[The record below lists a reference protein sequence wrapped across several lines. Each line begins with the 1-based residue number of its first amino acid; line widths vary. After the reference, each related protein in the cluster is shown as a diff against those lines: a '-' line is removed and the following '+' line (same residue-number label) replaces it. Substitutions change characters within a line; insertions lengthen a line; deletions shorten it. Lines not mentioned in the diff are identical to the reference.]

1 MRVAMIGQ
9 KGIPAT
15 YGGIERHV
23 DEIAR
28 RLVQRGVAVDVF
40 CRLYYTPAGSRYHG
54 VGLLRRPSLHT
65 KHLDTATHVAWC
77 TLESMFRRYDVVH
90 FHALGPAL
98 FASLPRLVGSRTV
111 VTVHGL
117 DWQREKWGRFAAWVL
132 RRCERPAAR
141 FPNRTIVVSKTLR
154 EHFRVAHGVDAAYIP
169 NGTLLPQPRPPRKLA
184 SLGLE
189 PGRYVLFVGRLVP
202 EKGVH
207 FLCEAF
213 SRIDT
218 DMKLALVG
226 GLSFSQDYVS
236 LLRRYES
243 DRIRLLDYVFGE
255 ALEELWSNAYCV
267 VQPSTMEGLSIALL
281 EALSYGRCVLISDI
295 PENMEVAAECAV
307 PFRSRDVDDL
317 RAKLEHLIRNP
328 DEVLR
333 HGERAR
339 QHIARHYSWDTVAEA
354 TAKLYEDL
362 TGRSRD
368 GMARGGP
375 PQGPGREP

>member
-28 RLVQRGVAVDVF
+28 RLVERGVNVDVF
-40 CRLYYTPAGSRYHG
+40 CRLYYTPPGTTYNDI
-54 VGLLRRPSLHT
+54 GLLRRPSVHT
-65 KHLDTATHVAWC
+65 KHLDTATHVALC
-77 TLESMFRRYDVVH
+77 TAESMLRRYDVVH
-90 FHALGPAL
+90 FHALGPSL
-98 FASLPRLVGSRTV
+98 FASLPRLTGSRTV

-117 DWQREKWGRFAAWVL
+117 DWQREKWGKAASWVL
-132 RRCERPAAR
+132 RHCEGPAAH

-154 EHFRVAHGVDAAYIP
+154 EHFRTVHGVETAYIP
-169 NGTLLPQPRPPRKLA
+169 NGTPMPQPRPPRKLA

-189 PGRYVLFVGRLVP
+189 SGKYVLFVGRLVP

-213 SRIDT
+213 SRIQT

-226 GLSFSQDYVS
+226 GLIFSQDYVS
-236 LLRRYES
+236 LLKRYES

-255 ALEELWSNAYCV
+255 SLEELWSNAYCV

-281 EALSYGRCVLISDI
+281 EALSYGRCVLVSDI
-295 PENMEVAAECAV
+295 PENMEVAEECALS
-307 PFRSRDVDDL
+307 FRSKDVDDL
-317 RAKLEHLIRNP
+317 RSKLEYLIHHP
-328 DEVLR
+328 EEV
-333 HGERAR
+333 ERYGALAR
-339 QHIARHYSWDTVAEA
+339 AHIAQQYSWDNVAES
-354 TAKLYEDL
+354 TARLYEEV
-362 TGRSRD
+362 TGK
-368 GMARGGP
+368 AR
-375 PQGPGREP
+375 

>member
-1 MRVAMIGQ
+1 MKVAMIGQ

-28 RLVQRGVAVDVF
+28 RLVPMGIDVDVF
-40 CRLYYTPAGSRYHG
+40 CRLYYTPAGASYHG
-54 VGLLRRPSLHT
+54 VKLLRRPSIHT
-65 KHLDTATHVAWC
+65 KHLDAITHVTWA
-77 TLESMFRRYDVVH
+77 TLESMLRHYDIVH

-98 FASLPRLVGSRTV
+98 LAGLPRLSGAKTV

-117 DWQREKWGRFAAWVL
+117 DWQREKWGRFARWFL
-132 RRCERPAAR
+132 RQCEGPAAH
-141 FPNRTIVVSKTLR
+141 FPDRTIVVSKTLR
-154 EHFRVAHGVDAAYIP
+154 QHFESHHRRDAVFIP
-169 NGTLLPQPRPPRKLA
+169 NGTNLPVVRPPKKLA
-184 SLGLE
+184 SLGLT
-189 PGRYVLFVGRLVP
+189 PGKYVLFVGRLVP

-226 GLSFSQDYVS
+226 GLSFSQGYVDV
-236 LLRRYES
+236 LKKFES

-255 ALEELWSNAYCV
+255 SLDELWSNAYCV

-295 PENMEVAAECAV
+295 PENMEVAEECALS
-307 PFRSRDVDDL
+307 FRSKDVDDL
-317 RAKLEHLIRNP
+317 REKLEHLIRSP
-328 DEVLR
+328 DVVR
-333 HGERAR
+333 SYGDRAR
-339 QHIARHYSWDTVAEA
+339 QHILKHYSWDNVAES
-354 TAKLYEDL
+354 TAQLY
-362 TGRSRD
+362 
-368 GMARGGP
+368 
-375 PQGPGREP
+375 RELVAAKGK

>member
-28 RLVQRGVAVDVF
+28 RLVARGVHVDVF
-40 CRLYYTPAGSRYHG
+40 CRLYYTPTGTSYHDI
-54 VGLLRRPSLHT
+54 GLLRRPSVHT
-65 KHLDTATHVAWC
+65 KHLDTATHVALC
-77 TLESMFRRYDVVH
+77 TAESMMRRYDVVH
-90 FHALGPAL
+90 FHALGPSL
-98 FASLPRLVGSRTV
+98 FASLPRLTGSRTV

-117 DWQREKWGRFAAWVL
+117 DWQREKWGKAASWVL
-132 RRCERPAAR
+132 RHCEGPAAH

-154 EHFRVAHGVDAAYIP
+154 EHFRKVHGIEAVYIP
-169 NGTLLPQPRPPRKLA
+169 NGTLMPQPRPPRKLA
-184 SLGLE
+184 ALGLE
-189 PGRYVLFVGRLVP
+189 PGKYVLFVGRLVP

-207 FLCEAF
+207 YLCEAF
-213 SRIDT
+213 SGIRT

-236 LLRRYES
+236 LLKRYES

-281 EALSYGRCVLISDI
+281 EALSYGRCVLVSDI
-295 PENMEVAAECAV
+295 PENMDVAEECALS
-307 PFRSRDVDDL
+307 FRSKDVVDL
-317 RAKLEHLIRNP
+317 RSKLDHLIRQP
-328 DEVLR
+328 EEV
-333 HGERAR
+333 ERYGAQAR
-339 QHIARHYSWDTVAEA
+339 AHIAQHYSWDNVAES
-354 TAKLYEDL
+354 TARLYEDV
-362 TGRSRD
+362 TGKKR
-368 GMARGGP
+368 
-375 PQGPGREP
+375 